1 MICKPA
7 MRASLNS
14 PALTQTLFTS
24 FHVLTLLALRAA
36 STASLYCSKLTKQRA
51 SFALLLIDANRSLA
65 AENICS
71 SKHRSP
77 TSSMRATFGA
87 LINSSSSPS
96 LSAMAYA

>member
-14 PALTQTLFTS
+14 PTLTHTLFTS
-24 FHVLTLLALRAA
+24 FHVETELALWAA
-36 STASLYCSKLTKQRA
+36 STASRYCSRFTKHSA
-51 SFALLLIDANRSLA
+51 NLALLLIDAKSNLA

-71 SKHRSP
+71 LKHLSP

-87 LINSSSSPS
+87 LMNSSSSPN
-96 LSAMAYA
+96 LLALA